1 MSHPPFRLLGNG
13 ICEKKTLVSIQGNE
27 PSIIKTMMIEPVKP
41 PQLTPEQQQALEA
54 SNGLLQ
60 GDSYVL
66 IRNDVVLDWFGYSM
80 EELQKELQPAIEQA
94 ERREFVEFNFEAF
107 ITEMHTRHGFRSE

>member
-1 MSHPPFRLLGNG
+1 
-13 ICEKKTLVSIQGNE
+13 
-27 PSIIKTMMIEPVKP
+27 MMIEPLKP

-60 GDSYVL
+60 GDSYVR
-66 IRNDVVLDWFGYSM
+66 IRNDVVLDWFGYSL

-94 ERREFVEFNFEAF
+94 ERREFVISLSLPSRRYDFESCCIYSLTVAAE
-107 ITEMHTRHGFRSE
+107 IAAT

>member
-1 MSHPPFRLLGNG
+1 M
-13 ICEKKTLVSIQGNE
+13 VSIQGNE
-27 PSIIKTMMIEPVKP
+27 PSINKSMMIEPLKP

-66 IRNDVVLDWFGYSM
+66 IRNDVVLDWFGYSL

-94 ERREFVEFNFEAF
+94 ERREFADFTLDGFLA
-107 ITEMHTRHGFRSE
+107 EMHRRYDARAK